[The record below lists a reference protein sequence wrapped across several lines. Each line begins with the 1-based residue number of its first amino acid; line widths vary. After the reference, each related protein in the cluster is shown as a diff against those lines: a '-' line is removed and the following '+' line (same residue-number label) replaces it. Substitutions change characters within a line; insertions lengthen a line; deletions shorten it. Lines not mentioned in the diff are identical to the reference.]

1 MADKIFWPN
10 YLFFTDFSAE
20 AATLAAIP
28 TGVLSDAN
36 ASQLAALLSSHD
48 TGAARSEW
56 TAEADQPYT
65 LAGATVMFN
74 GANHT
79 NMPSNALFSQ
89 VLIVQLPWADAPSNL
104 LVLQYNPSTN

>member
-1 MADKIFWPN
+1 MADKTFWPN
-10 YLFFTDFSAE
+10 YLFFTDFSSE
-20 AATLAAIP
+20 AVALAAIP
-28 TGVLSDAN
+28 AGVLSDGDATM
-36 ASQLAALLSSHD
+36 LAATLSAHD
-48 TGAARSEW
+48 TGEARAQW

-65 LAGATVMFN
+65 LAGATVVFS

-104 LVLQYNPSTN
+104 LVLQYNPPMN